1 MSFPGSIPSRN
12 ELDSVII
19 KSGLRSISTLCV
31 CVMDPVVLCL
41 ILYIRLLNTIP
52 QMMINVVSWRRTGNT
67 LYTVLVRPLRHSSTY
82 THPIVGL
89 VKDDAVCPQER
100 GPD

>member
-1 MSFPGSIPSRN
+1 
-12 ELDSVII
+12 
-19 KSGLRSISTLCV
+19 
-31 CVMDPVVLCL
+31 
-41 ILYIRLLNTIP
+41 
-52 QMMINVVSWRRTGNT
+52 MMINVVSWRRTGNT